1 MSNDDKAF
9 RLIEEITTLDGVVAT
24 EAYQKSTGENVFD
37 ILVKTETGQLI
48 EGTLA
53 SAKDLEIF
61 QAYLSC
67 VLALGDSNF
76 RNYPKFEDKTNE
88 QN

>member
-1 MSNDDKAF
+1 MSNKDKVTK
-9 RLIEEITTLDGVVAT
+9 LVEEITALYGVEAT

-37 ILVKTETGQLI
+37 ILVKTDTGQLI

-67 VLALGDSNF
+67 VLALGESNF
-76 RNYPKFEDKTNE
+76 RNYPKFEDKTDE

>member
-1 MSNDDKAF
+1 MSNNDKVF
-9 RLIEEITTLDGVVAT
+9 KLIEESTALDGVVAT
-24 EAYQKSTGENVFD
+24 EVYQKSTGENIFD

-53 SAKDLEIF
+53 SAKDLEVF
-61 QAYLSC
+61 HAYLGC
-67 VLALGDSNF
+67 VLALVDSNF